1 MNDKIKQKTNTRL
14 QDDKMCVT
22 EHIPQV
28 SVCMLMYN
36 KYLRECIDS
45 VLTQTFKYFEF
56 LIVDDGSDDDSMEI
70 VKSYH
75 DNKIRLIQ
83 NTHDYIGSLNMLLDE
98 AHGKYIARMDT
109 DDIMLSEWLQ
119 VQFDY
124 MEYHSSIDLVASEMY
139 YIRNIYDDVEL
150 YNLVTINLH
159 HFENSKMKF

>member
-1 MNDKIKQKTNTRL
+1 
-14 QDDKMCVT
+14 
-22 EHIPQV
+22 
-28 SVCMLMYN
+28 
-36 KYLRECIDS
+36 
-45 VLTQTFKYFEF
+45 
-56 LIVDDGSDDDSMEI
+56 
-70 VKSYH
+70 
-75 DNKIRLIQ
+75 
-83 NTHDYIGSLNMLLDE
+83 MLLDE